1 MNYMEKGGFQN
12 HPLMRLTLG
21 LSLGL
26 LLLFWVTNFAVYF
39 SRMSLRPASVVA
51 YYNGSEAEFRP
62 PRSAQSMLET
72 THMHLPMMA
81 IVLLL
86 LTHLAIFVSLPRA
99 LKTPLI
105 VAAFTSALL
114 EESGGWL
121 VRFVSPA
128 FAPVKVLGFVGLQAA
143 ILFLLAA
150 LGVFL
155 VRAARAAP
163 EEARAKGRH
172 SRARTRSATT
182 SE

>member
-1 MNYMEKGGFQN
+1 MEKGGFQN
-12 HPLMRLTLG
+12 HPLMRLTLA
-21 LSLGL
+21 LTLGL
-26 LLLFWVTNFAVYF
+26 LLLFWVTNFALYF

-72 THMHLPMMA
+72 THMHLPMMG

-86 LTHLAIFVSLPRA
+86 LTHLAIFVPLPKA

-105 VAAFTSALL
+105 VGAFTSAVL

-128 FAPVKVLGFVGLQAA
+128 FASLKVLGFVGLQST

-155 VRAARAAP
+155 VRSAWAAP

-172 SRARTRSATT
+172 SRARTRSATM